1 MCYTV
6 LMDANIT
13 QWEQGGTCGVA
24 EAARIIGYSQDTVLR
39 MIADGDLIGWRKSE
53 RGKYLL
59 YRVQVKEVSAKMRA
73 KGIKY
78 AREMQMMLAL

>member
-1 MCYTV
+1 M
-6 LMDANIT
+6 
-13 QWEQGGTCGVA
+13 A

-39 MIADGDLIGWRKSE
+39 MITDGELIGWRKSE

-59 YRVQVKEVSAKMRA
+59 YRAQVKEIAAKMRA

-78 AREMQMMLAL
+78 AREMQMMLSL